1 MTYPTFREKLENVA
15 GMLCEALVPIKHEY
29 YLGGGERVAVCT
41 LSSMRLLQTIARTKN
56 LMNKILIIGRL
67 LSENKG
73 IDTMIKF
80 TLNHPKLSYIIVCG
94 NDVKGHQS
102 GQALLSLH
110 RNGATREG
118 RIIGAAGPRPFLTC
132 LQADIE
138 LFRKQVMICDLL
150 KCEDLETVREKVIS
164 FTP

>member
-1 MTYPTFREKLENVA
+1 MTYTTFREKLENVA
-15 GMLCEALVPIKHEY
+15 GMLCETLVPIKHEY
-29 YLGGGERVAVCT
+29 YLGGGESVAVCT

-56 LMNKILIIGRL
+56 VMNKILIVGRL

-80 TLNHPKLSYIIVCG
+80 TLNHPKLRYIIVCG

-110 RNGATREG
+110 RNGATGDG
-118 RIIGAAGPRPFLTC
+118 RIIGAAGSRPFLTC

-138 LFRKQVMICDLL
+138 LFRKQVMICELL
-150 KCEDLETVREKVIS
+150 KCEDLETVREKLIS

>member
-1 MTYPTFREKLENVA
+1 MAYPAFKEKLENVA

-29 YLGGGERVAVCT
+29 YIGGGESVAVCT
-41 LSSMRLLQTIARTKN
+41 LSSMRLLQTIAGTKDA
-56 LMNKILIIGRL
+56 MNKILIVGRL

-80 TLNHPKLSYIIVCG
+80 TLNHPKLRYIIVCG

-110 RNGATREG
+110 RNGATEDG
-118 RIIGAAGPRPFLTC
+118 RIIGAAGPRPFLKC
-132 LQADIE
+132 LQTDIE

-150 KCEDLETVREKVIS
+150 KCEDLEMVREKLVS
-164 FTP
+164 FTL

>member
-29 YLGGGERVAVCT
+29 YLGGGESVAVCT

-56 LMNKILIIGRL
+56 VMNKILIVGRL

-80 TLNHPKLSYIIVCG
+80 TLNHPKLRYIIVCG
-94 NDVKGHQS
+94 NEVKGHQS

-110 RNGATREG
+110 RNGATGEG
-118 RIIGAAGPRPFLTC
+118 RIIGADGPRPFLTC

-150 KCEDLETVREKVIS
+150 KCEDLEAIREKVIS
-164 FTP
+164 

>member
-29 YLGGGERVAVCT
+29 YLGGGENVAVCT

-56 LMNKILIIGRL
+56 VMNKILIVGRL

-80 TLNHPKLSYIIVCG
+80 TLNHPKLRYVIVCG

-110 RNGATREG
+110 RNGATGEG
-118 RIIGAAGPRPFLTC
+118 RIIGAAGPRSFLTC
-132 LQADIE
+132 LQTDIE

-150 KCEDLETVREKVIS
+150 KCEDLETVREKLIS

>member
-1 MTYPTFREKLENVA
+1 MTYTTFREKLENVA

-29 YLGGGERVAVCT
+29 YLGGGESVAVCT

-56 LMNKILIIGRL
+56 VMNKILIVGRL

-80 TLNHPKLSYIIVCG
+80 TLNHPKLRYIIVCG

-110 RNGATREG
+110 RNGATGEG
-118 RIIGAAGPRPFLTC
+118 RIIGAAGPRPFLTS

-150 KCEDLETVREKVIS
+150 KCEDLETVREKLIS
-164 FTP
+164 LTP